1 MVLADMKRHEL
12 KALIKECLVELLNEG
27 LGNTIGRSNVQNNPF
42 SGMSESTAPRKPGK
56 RFDPKLDTPVAPTS
70 ALKAAVKEVAGG
82 NSVLESILA
91 DTAKNTLSKTVNS
104 EKGFSSNSPD
114 YMTRVV
120 NESEP
125 EELFGEDAASRW
137 ASLAFNGT
145 NKSS

>member
-1 MVLADMKRHEL
+1 MVLVDMKRHEL

-42 SGMSESTAPRKPGK
+42 SGMSESINKKSNK
-56 RFDPKLDTPVAPTS
+56 RFDPKLDTPVAPTT

-91 DTAKNTLSKTVNS
+91 DTAKNTLTKTVNS
-104 EKGFSSNSPD
+104 EKGFTSNSPD

-120 NESEP
+120 NESAP